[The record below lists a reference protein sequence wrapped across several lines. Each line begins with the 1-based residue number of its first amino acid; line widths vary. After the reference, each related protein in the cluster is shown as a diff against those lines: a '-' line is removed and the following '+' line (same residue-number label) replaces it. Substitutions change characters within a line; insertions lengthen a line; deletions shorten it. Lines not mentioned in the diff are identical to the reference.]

1 MVKMGKLW
9 EVEFTRSDGIKGKI
23 RVKGEDEYIARINAE
38 NKLENWESYPCMIEK
53 ITEVHK

>member
-1 MVKMGKLW
+1 MGKMW

-23 RVKGEDEYIARINAE
+23 RVKGEDEYIARINAD
-38 NKLENWESYPCMIEK
+38 NNLANWEPYPCMIEK